1 MRDRAGDGSRE
12 LPRDSADLDLKT
24 EPELAVPV
32 MLRAHE
38 GFVDSDG
45 ELCVASRAMELPAG
59 ARRLE

>member
-1 MRDRAGDGSRE
+1 MHDRTGDGSRA
-12 LPRDSADLDLKT
+12 LPRDSVPLGLKT

-45 ELCVASRAMELPAG
+45 EFCVASRAMELPAG